1 MQNIREMLS
10 DAVLAHSMM
19 DITLN
24 GKKVVD
30 TIFELLD
37 ESKESLIEAN
47 KIDVANENGFTL
59 NINKLLRLKEEF
71 VDSEDEYRKVISMNK
86 NKEINYMIGSETDK
100 LGTICVVYDGN
111 TYVMLEM
118 VVKAILTHN
127 SVVFSSES
135 NHMQGTN
142 DMLLVLIRRV
152 LEAYSIDKKLI
163 QIIYTTRYEELLSN
177 SASIKKVIA
186 IGDKEFRK
194 KINLASAVEV
204 ISSGYDHYDI
214 YIEDET
220 NMELIV
226 KILDANPN
234 IDVYVKS
241 GINLPFYES
250 IEVLDLD
257 EAIGM
262 LNLNTAGFSA
272 AIFTDNAENGS
283 KFLREVACKNISVN
297 SSPLMDNST
306 DIETTMLLNVK
317 KLFYPNPLKETGNE
331 GFEFP
336 TARAIL
342 EQTKEKRNKA
352 AMETAKEEVKVAKEE
367 IEKVSKEMT
376 DKLNAKEQEIEILK
390 QRLVESKNVANKYM
404 EGYKKSFLVRF
415 FANMN
420 KEEID
425 NDIKMLSE

>member
-1 MQNIREMLS
+1 MDNIREVLS
-10 DAVLAHSMM
+10 DAVYAHSTM

-30 TIFELLD
+30 TIFDLLD

-47 KIDVANENGFTL
+47 KIDVANENGFEL
-59 NINKLLRLKEEF
+59 NINKLLGLRDIF
-71 VDSEDEYRKVISMNK
+71 QNSEDEYRKVISMNK
-86 NKEINYMIGSETDK
+86 NKEIDYMIGSETDK

-118 VVKAILTHN
+118 VLKAILTHN
-127 SVVFSSES
+127 AVVFSSES
-135 NHMQGTN
+135 NYMQGTN

-152 LEAYSIDKKLI
+152 LEAYSIDKKLVQRI
-163 QIIYTTRYEELLSN
+163 FTTRYEELLVN
-177 SASIKKVIA
+177 TASIKKVVA
-186 IGDKEFRK
+186 FGDKEFRK
-194 KINLASAVEV
+194 KINLSSAVEV
-204 ISSGYDHYDI
+204 ISSGYNHYDI

-241 GINLPFYES
+241 GINLPFYET

-262 LNLNTAGFSA
+262 VNLNTAGFSA

-283 KFLREVACKNISVN
+283 KFLREVACKNVSVN
-297 SSPLMDNST
+297 SSPLIDNST

-317 KLFYPNPLKETGNE
+317 KMFYPNPLKESKEE

-342 EQTKEKRNKA
+342 EQTKEKADKQQL
-352 AMETAKEEVKVAKEE
+352 ELAKEESKKLAEEKEQL
-367 IEKVSKEMT
+367 SKEMT
-376 DKLNAKEQEIEILK
+376 DKLSEKEQEIERLK
-390 QRLVESKNVANKYM
+390 QSLLESKNVANKYM

-415 FANMN
+415 FAKMS
-420 KEEID
+420 KQ
-425 NDIKMLSE
+425 DIESDTKMLSN

>member
-1 MQNIREMLS
+1 MNNIREVLS
-10 DAVLAHSMM
+10 DAVMAHTSM

-30 TIFELLD
+30 TIFDLLA

-47 KIDVANENGFTL
+47 EIDVKNENGFTL
-59 NINKLLRLKEEF
+59 NINKLLGLREAF
-71 VDSEDEYRKVISMNK
+71 TDSEDEYRKVISMNK

-100 LGTICVVYDGN
+100 LGTICVVYNGN

-118 VVKAILTHN
+118 VLKAILTHN
-127 SVVFSSES
+127 SVIFSSES
-135 NHMQGTN
+135 NYMQGTN

-152 LEAYSIDKKLI
+152 LEAYNIDKKLVQRI
-163 QIIYTTRYEELLSN
+163 FTTRYEELLAN

-186 IGDKEFRK
+186 IGDREFRK
-194 KINLASAVEV
+194 KINLSSAVEV
-204 ISSGYDHYDI
+204 ISSGYGHYDM

-234 IDVYVKS
+234 IEVYVKS

-283 KFLREVACKNISVN
+283 KFLREVACRNVSVN
-297 SSPLMDNST
+297 SSPLIDNIT
-306 DIETTMLLNVK
+306 DIETIMLLNIK
-317 KLFYPNPLKETGNE
+317 KMFYPNPLKETENE

-342 EQTKEKRNKA
+342 EQTKEKADKIALENL
-352 AMETAKEEVKVAKEE
+352 EEEVKQAREE
-367 IEKVSKEMT
+367 TEKLSKDMT
-376 DKLNAKEQEIEILK
+376 DRLNEKEQEIERLK
-390 QRLVESKNVANKYM
+390 QSLLESKNVANKYM
-404 EGYKKSFLVRF
+404 EGYKKSFLVRL
-415 FANMN
+415 FAKMN
-420 KEEID
+420 KE
-425 NDIKMLSE
+425 DIEKDTKMLSE